1 MYNLLISAAV
11 AVVAFLLVTL
21 TAGFHYWWAGLIAAL
36 LLFMGSFL
44 LIARIVTKKLEAIMA
59 VIQPRTIPIIPPKKV
74 RMTASARNCKLI

>member
-44 LIARIVTKKLEAIMA
+44 LIARIVTKKLEAIMEPFFDKA
-59 VIQPRTIPIIPPKKV
+59 LRKMAAAFEERANELYEKE
-74 RMTASARNCKLI
+74 